1 MSIDEMEWQY
11 IGDDTWNF
19 GPKVRG
25 LVRKVADVYFTEGV
39 GEKDYGWRWWTY
51 VGDCVGSLKPEGTFE
66 DAVNKVEL
74 QVSKAIGSKK

>member
-39 GEKDYGWRWWTY
+39 GEKDYGWRWQTY
-51 VGDCVGSLKPEGTFE
+51 MGDRADGLEHTFE
-66 DAVNKVEL
+66 LAVDQVEL

>member
-1 MSIDEMEWQY
+1 MSLDEMEWQY

-39 GEKDYGWRWWTY
+39 GEKDYGWRWQTY
-51 VGDCVGSLKPEGTFE
+51 VGDGSGGLELSLE
-66 DAVNKVEL
+66 SAVEQVEI